1 MGSDEQVRIVK
12 AEVQEGAGNKAV
24 FSLSPYYSG
33 RIIYIAKDITQ
44 YIKPELGVHGHVKRY
59 TVNYAGMSQLLSS
72 VDNVGQKRG
81 ASIYGEPIRKI
92 EGLVCIG
99 WDTITLR
106 ESTLSPTK

>member
-44 YIKPELGVHGHVKRY
+44 YNKPELGVHGHVKRY
-59 TVNYAGMSQLLSS
+59 TVNYAVLSS

>member
-1 MGSDEQVRIVK
+1 MKYRVGLLKTSKKSRSWAIALNVDGIFHYIDVYWSNTLTLV
-12 AEVQEGAGNKAV
+12 GTGNKAV

-72 VDNVGQKRG
+72 MDNVGQKRG
-81 ASIYGEPIRKI
+81 ASIYGEPI
-92 EGLVCIG
+92 
-99 WDTITLR
+99 
-106 ESTLSPTK
+106 